1 MCLPASRR
9 NTVLQLAHSTIGCH
23 QAYKRTRDRI
33 GLPFYWP
40 LLSSECKKFC
50 SQCAICE
57 KTARVIVWDRTPIMA
72 VPRAQYAFQQFYV
85 DCGGPLFPNQNT
97 SAYNYFIVLCDS
109 ATSFPFVYPLRSL
122 TAKNIAEALIKT
134 WTLTGVP
141 GNGPPVRRFLSKLL

>member
-1 MCLPASRR
+1 MRSEVKATADGNREGHISYRLIS
-9 NTVLQLAHSTIGCH
+9 VL
-23 QAYKRTRDRI
+23 
-33 GLPFYWP
+33 
-40 LLSSECKKFC
+40 
-50 SQCAICE
+50 
-57 KTARVIVWDRTPIMA
+57 VIVYACHSIGRSYHLSARNFAANARFVKKRPALPYGIVLLWQYI
-72 VPRAQYAFQQFYV
+72 PRAQYAFQQFYA

-109 ATSFPFVYPLRSL
+109 ATSFPFAYPLRSL